1 MKTGKPDIL
10 FVSAPMA
17 WITLFS
23 LLRSPNLPK
32 PDCTFAERLERR
44 KTSVTAVRKCGE
56 EHGAPDLYDPNE
68 GADKIIKYIY
78 DTRRRYR

>member
-10 FVSAPMA
+10 FVSAPQVR
-17 WITLFS
+17 ITLFS

-44 KTSVTAVRKCGE
+44 KTSVMAARKCAE
-56 EHGAPDLYDPNE
+56 EHGAPDLHTPNK
-68 GADKIIKYIY
+68 GTDKIIKYIY
-78 DTRRRYR
+78 EKQRRYR